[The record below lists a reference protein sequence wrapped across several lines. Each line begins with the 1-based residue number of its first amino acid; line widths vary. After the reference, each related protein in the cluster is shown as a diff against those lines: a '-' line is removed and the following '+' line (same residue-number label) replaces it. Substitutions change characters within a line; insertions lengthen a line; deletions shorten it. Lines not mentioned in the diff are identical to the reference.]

1 MLFTK
6 TSALS
11 SLPFL
16 QNLLPEN
23 GEHPYDLKVSMDEE
37 GSPILYINLLL
48 KDTEDVVIS
57 TNMYLADLLAYKA
70 HWDNTIDPDEYYIV
84 PSKDE
89 QALGSEIIESIGL
102 VKEMLHELFGNA
114 LYALEH
120 LFSDEPTYLAQS
132 EEEAPDEDKY
142 KPLSSY

>member
-1 MLFTK
+1 MLFTD

-37 GSPILYINLLL
+37 GNPVLYINLLL
-48 KDTEDVVIS
+48 KGTEDVLIS
-57 TNMYLADLLAYKA
+57 TNMFLADLLAYKA
-70 HWDNTIDPDEYYIV
+70 YYDNTIVPDENYII

-89 QALGSEIIESIGL
+89 QALGTEIIESIGL
-102 VKEMLHELFGNA
+102 VKDMLHELFGDA
-114 LYALEH
+114 LYVLEQ
-120 LFSDEPTYLAQS
+120 LFSNEPTHLTQS

-142 KPLSSY
+142 KPLSNY